1 MNENELRH
9 ALRTTMATAAPPPP
23 MSELPVLDAARLAER
38 RRRAR
43 WAGVGS
49 AAAAV
54 LVVALAV
61 VVVAAT
67 SGAGGSDTG
76 ALRPPPP
83 SSTTSTTGSEQPTDT
98 ETSWPN
104 GQTDRTA
111 QKGPEYDQGVTLLAE
126 LDASVPPG
134 FEAPDD
140 LKGNGDLAGAPMKDH
155 QAQYLDMVEG
165 VEVWQYMADA
175 AVTKGGKVGR
185 LLAEVETPGNGATG
199 AGCGLAPGLW
209 GMDGGC
215 SEVLIDGKRVGVFY
229 SNDPEFDQ
237 FEQWA
242 GYRHDDGT
250 VVWIAQAG
258 FRAFTNYPSLDALPL
273 TDHRLAE
280 LAADPRFHL
289 D

>member
-9 ALRTTMATAAPPPP
+9 ALRTTMATATQPPP
-23 MSELPVLDAARLAER
+23 MSELSVLDAARLAER

-54 LVVALAV
+54 AVVGLAV

-67 SGAGGSDTG
+67 SGAGETDPG
-76 ALRPPPP
+76 ALRTPP
-83 SSTTSTTGSEQPTDT
+83 TSTTTTSEQPTDT

-111 QKGPEYDQGVTLLAE
+111 NNGPEFDQGVALLEE
-126 LDASVPPG
+126 LDASVPAG
-134 FEAPDD
+134 YESPDD
-140 LKGNGDLAGAPMKDH
+140 LLGTGDLAGAPMKDH
-155 QAQYLDMVEG
+155 QAQYDDTVGG
-165 VEVWQYMADA
+165 VEVWEYMADA
-175 AVTKGGKVGR
+175 IVTKGNGYGR
-185 LLAEVETPGNGATG
+185 LLAEVTTPGNEATG
-199 AGCGLAPGLW
+199 EGCGLSPGLW
-209 GMDGGC
+209 GLEGGC
-215 SEVLIDGKRVGVFY
+215 SEVAIDGKRVGVFY
-229 SNDPEFDQ
+229 SQNPELDQ
-237 FEQWA
+237 FDQWA
-242 GYRHDDGT
+242 GYRHNDGT

-258 FRAFTNYPSLDALPL
+258 FRAFTDFKPLPGPPL
-273 TDHRLAE
+273 SDHRLAE

>member
-9 ALRTTMATAAPPPP
+9 ALRTTMATATPPPP
-23 MSELPVLDAARLAER
+23 MSEMSVLDAARLSER

-49 AAAAV
+49 AAAAL

-83 SSTTSTTGSEQPTDT
+83 TSGTTSSGQPTET
-98 ETSWPN
+98 STSWPN

-111 QKGPEYDQGVTLLAE
+111 SSGPEFDKGVALLTE
-126 LDASVPPG
+126 LDASVPAG
-134 FEAPDD
+134 YESPDD

-155 QAQYLDMVEG
+155 QAQYLDTVED

-175 AVTKGGKVGR
+175 VVTKGNKVGR
-185 LLAEVETPGNGATG
+185 LLAEVDTPGNGATG
-199 AGCGLAPGLW
+199 AGCDLKPGLW
-209 GMDGGC
+209 GMEGGC
-215 SEVLIDGKRVGVFY
+215 SEVDIDGKRVGVFY

-258 FRAFTNYPSLDALPL
+258 FRAFTDFPPL
-273 TDHRLAE
+273 GAPPVSDHRLAQ
-280 LAADPRFHL
+280 LAADPRFRL